1 MKTEC
6 IYIDENHQ
14 ERILYID
21 ELVTV
26 EYENDEIHYINN
38 NSRLFREVRRASRDH
53 RLFCTCGCKSNL
65 QLVAGDKSVTTQR
78 FFRNYMNFANA
89 NCCYDESPLT
99 QKSKILLRAWL
110 NQMLQRPL
118 LNDIPIA
125 EINKGNRKYEL
136 TYYAQEYD
144 FGLVYANEAKNI
156 PFEKIQELDE
166 YKEMHILYLSD
177 IHNQLQS
184 GQLPIHQID
193 MQDKQGYCLFLKIAD
208 PEKEEYQFSDA
219 TLVCMYYI
227 RENLE
232 SGVWIGLPVLED
244 NLLTFS
250 ISPQGTLSYQNKPV
264 DTYRDAVRQQYIAQA
279 RARIQEENL
288 HRTAAANIQ
297 QVPSEH
303 GSSAETY
310 HTSSTHTKQQASS
323 CHEQEALKFTVKR
336 IIEKRLEKYSD
347 ILFDVDIS
355 WLTETTID
363 GSRCIILDLD
373 RIDAKNAEILSQMQL
388 YTGTQKSITRAGSQ
402 ILFKGYATCKSTHTQ
417 RTYRSLL

>member
-6 IYIDENHQ
+6 IYVDENHQ

-38 NSRLFREVRRASRDH
+38 NSRLFREVRRASRKH

-65 QLVAGDKSVTTQR
+65 QLVAGDKSVTTRR

-184 GQLPIHQID
+184 GQLPVHQID

-227 RENLE
+227 RENLK

-297 QVPSEH
+297 PVPSEH

-323 CHEQEALKFTVKR
+323 CQEQEALKFTVKR

>member
-6 IYIDENHQ
+6 IYVDENHQ

-38 NSRLFREVRRASRDH
+38 NSRLFREVRRASREH

-65 QLVAGDKSVTTQR
+65 QLVAGDKSVTTRR

-184 GQLPIHQID
+184 GQLPVHQID

-227 RENLE
+227 RENLK

-297 QVPSEH
+297 PVPSEH

-402 ILFKGYATCKSTHTQ
+402 ILFKGYAQ
-417 RTYRSLL
+417 EL